1 MAWQVV
7 LDIQAVIFWPLRMNE
22 VDEGDRDAL
31 NIRFF
36 FFYLWQVIFR
46 GTYPVGTVTALH
58 FSLIRK
64 TSLQFFVFMYKNVSG
79 IFL

>member
-1 MAWQVV
+1 MAWQAV

-36 FFYLWQVIFR
+36 FFLPVASYFSWNISGRYRYSITLFTYQKNNFTIFR
-46 GTYPVGTVTALH
+46 FHV
-58 FSLIRK
+58 
-64 TSLQFFVFMYKNVSG
+64 
-79 IFL
+79 

>member
-1 MAWQVV
+1 MAWQAV

-22 VDEGDRDAL
+22 VDEGDRDAP

-36 FFYLWQVIFR
+36 LPVASYFR

-64 TSLQFFVFMYKNVSG
+64 TTSQFFVFMYKNVSG

>member
-1 MAWQVV
+1 MARQAV

-22 VDEGDRDAL
+22 VDEGDRDAP

-36 FFYLWQVIFR
+36 LFTCGKLFFVEHI
-46 GTYPVGTVTALH
+46 PVGTVTALH

-64 TSLQFFVFMYKNVSG
+64 TTSQFFVFMYKNVSG